1 MSSPSESSAPVIT
14 VPLAPTPPHW
24 VREYL
29 TREQPPPLTLLT
41 SNIPNATALSAAGL
55 SDAVADAY
63 RRLLSEMQA
72 EARHAVRIWNFV
84 PSIQGELGA
93 GDRYMAFNAG
103 RFAAFSEAF
112 GLANETPAAIPTASA
127 VGIDGTML
135 WIHVLA
141 AGAPGVPLENPRQ
154 VPAYRYSERYGLR
167 PPCFARATKFEST
180 LFIGGTASIIGED
193 SRHAAAIVAQTD
205 ETLANL
211 RALIA
216 AATGMPLEHALQTL
230 RDVRVHVTSAMHTP
244 VVRGALEQVVSR
256 EATLEFVEAQLCRR
270 ELLVE
275 IEGVAT
281 CGRPSGRPNP

>member
-1 MSSPSESSAPVIT
+1 MSSPSPSSTPVIT
-14 VPLAPTPPHW
+14 LPLAPTPPHW

-29 TREQPPPLTLLT
+29 RREQPPPLTLLT
-41 SNIPNATALSAAGL
+41 SSIPNATALSAAGL
-55 SDAVADAY
+55 SDAVAEAY

-72 EARHAVRIWNFV
+72 EARHAVRVWNFV

-103 RFAAFSEAF
+103 RFAAFSESF
-112 GLANETPAAIPTASA
+112 GLAHDTPAAIPTASA

-154 VPAYRYSERYGLR
+154 VPAYRYSRRYGLR

-193 SRHAAAIVAQTD
+193 SRHVAAIAAQTE
-205 ETLANL
+205 ETLSNL

-216 AATGMPLEHALQTL
+216 AAGVPPDRALQAL
-230 RDVRVHVTSAMHTP
+230 RDVRVHVSSAMHAP
-244 VVRGALEQVVSR
+244 IVSAALEQVVSCD
-256 EATLEFVEAQLCRR
+256 ATLEFVEAQLCRKD
-270 ELLVE
+270 LLVE
-275 IEGVAT
+275 IEGVAV
-281 CGRPSGRPNP
+281 CA